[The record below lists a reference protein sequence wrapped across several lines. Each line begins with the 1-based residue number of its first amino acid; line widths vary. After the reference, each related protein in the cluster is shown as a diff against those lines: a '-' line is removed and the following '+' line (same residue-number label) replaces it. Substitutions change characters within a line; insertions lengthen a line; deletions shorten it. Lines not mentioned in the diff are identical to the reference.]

1 MQVISSVLKRQLCW
15 LVLTAAPLLFGSNV
29 SADAILHAF
38 DWHYD
43 DVAAKAAEIKNL
55 GYKAVLVAPPL
66 KSNAANC
73 AWWQRY
79 QPQDLRVID
88 HCKGNKQ
95 AFVNMIN
102 ALNDTDPARKVDVY
116 ADIVLNHMANERNG
130 ATDFPGQAAVNSY
143 GSNSSYWN
151 NQRLFGN
158 LTQGL
163 FGSADFNPANCISN
177 YNDVWQVQNYR
188 LCGGSGDTGLPDL
201 NPNSWVVQQQR
212 SYLTALKNLG
222 VKGFRVDAA
231 KHMTIWHINEIFT
244 SDIKNGM
251 YLFGEIITSGGA
263 GNNEYDSFLAP
274 YLQYTD
280 HKAYD
285 FPLFNAIRTAFGFGG
300 SLSQLVSPASY
311 GQALQNS
318 RAVTF
323 TITHDIPTNDGFRYL
338 IMDPT
343 DEYLAYAYVMG
354 RDGGK
359 PLVFSDSTGT
369 DSNRWVNAY
378 KADHISKM
386 LNFHNRMQGQGM
398 EMLAWNDC
406 AILFRRGQEGIV
418 GINKCG
424 STQSFNINTHNR
436 FYWYRNYRDVLS
448 GNNLVYIS
456 GGSFNFSLP
465 ARQARMWYA
474 D

>member
-1 MQVISSVLKRQLCW
+1 MQVISFLVKRQLSW
-15 LVLTAAPLLFGSNV
+15 LMFAVAPLLFGNNA

-102 ALNDTDPARKVDVY
+102 ALNDIDPARKVDVY

-323 TITHDIPTNDGFRYL
+323 TVTHDIPTNDGFRYL

-369 DSNRWVNAY
+369 DNNRWVNAY

-406 AILFRRGQEGIV
+406 AVLFRRGQEGIV

-424 STQSFNINTHNR
+424 STQSFNVSTHNR

-448 GNNLVYIS
+448 GSNLVYIS